1 MKKLAERQILKAREQ
16 GQLDGLSGEG
26 KPLDLTGDPDFAR
39 SVGYRIMAEAGAL
52 PEEVRLRKAVQ
63 AQAAALKAL
72 MEDPGAGADAMKSA
86 MAALA
91 DLQMKLS
98 IQEQARRKVQRSD

>member
-1 MKKLAERQILKAREQ
+1 MSKLAERQILKAQAE
-16 GQLDGLSGEG
+16 GQLNGLRGEG
-26 KPLDLTGDPDFAR
+26 EPLDLTADPDFAQ

-63 AQAAALKAL
+63 AQAAELKAL
-72 MEDPGAGADAMKSA
+72 TDDPNADPAALKSA

-98 IQEQARRKVQRSD
+98 IQEEARRKFQGL